1 MNSSTALSSRFVFP
15 VPTRPEGEAKRVV
28 GTWRLIKSEVPPEIR
43 QFRGEQPTG
52 FIHYDA
58 NGYMSVQIVPDR
70 DRGMFPT
77 YSPTAEQALNAILGY
92 AAYFGTYSVDLNEM
106 TITHHRACSLT
117 TLKAVDIVR
126 RFELRGDNQIVL
138 KPKESSNILVWER
151 LT

>member
-1 MNSSTALSSRFVFP
+1 MNSSAALSSRFVFP

-28 GTWRLIKSEVPPEIR
+28 GTWCLIKSEVPPEIR

-92 AAYFGTYSVDLNEM
+92 AAYLGTYSVDLNEM

-117 TLKAVDIVR
+117 TLKTVDIVR

-138 KPKESSNILVWER
+138 KPKESSNILIWER